1 MKGTRVSAFLKLSKR
16 DLKNDIP
23 ASIVVFLVALPLCL
37 GIAMASGAPLFAG
50 ILTGIIGGLVVASIS
65 GSQLSVSGPAAGL
78 TIIVLGAIQSLGA
91 YPTFLLAVVI
101 AGVLQMILFFA
112 KAGNIGNFFP
122 SSVIMGM
129 LAAIGITIILQQIPY
144 GLGLSVSVFSI
155 EWHQLLASINWG
167 ALIICITSVII
178 LIGMPK
184 IKKLKLIPAPL
195 VVVLLGLAAFYL
207 FKGTPLEIQSN
218 QLVQIPIVTSMD
230 DFLNLFVFPDFS
242 QILNKDVWIVAFTIA
257 IIASIETLLSIEAVD
272 KMDPMKR
279 TSDTN
284 RELLAQGVG
293 NMTSGLFG
301 GLPLTSVIVRSSANV
316 NAGAKSR
323 QSAMFHGLW
332 LLLALVLFPVVINMI
347 PLACLAAI
355 LLVTGYKLANPA
367 LFVNTFKRGV
377 DQFVPFIATVIA
389 IILTDLLTGVGVGIV
404 ISLLY
409 VLRNNMRNSFDYEGQ
424 ESDQEHKVVV
434 TLSEEVSF
442 LNKPAIRFSLQNIP
456 RKVNEIVID
465 GRKSKFIDKDVILV
479 IKEYEAL
486 YINRGKIVQLLE
498 VENKQ
503 NFKSI
508 KKHKHVSK

>member
-1 MKGTRVSAFLKLSKR
+1 MKGTRVSAFFKLSKR
-16 DLKNDIP
+16 DLKYDIP

-50 ILTGIIGGLVVASIS
+50 ILTGIIGGLVIASFS

-78 TIIVLGAIQSLGA
+78 TVIVLGAIQSLGA
-91 YPTFLLAVVI
+91 YPTFLLAVVL

-129 LAAIGITIILQQIPY
+129 LAAIGITIIIQQIPY
-144 GLGLSVSVFSI
+144 GFGLSQGMFSTGWEQMFSSI
-155 EWHQLLASINWG
+155 SWGAVAICIASI
-167 ALIICITSVII
+167 VI
-178 LIGMPK
+178 LVGMPK
-184 IKKLKLIPAPL
+184 IKKLKAIPAPL
-195 VVVLLGLAAFYL
+195 VVVLLGLAAFQL
-207 FKGTPLEIQSN
+207 FKGTPLEIQNS
-218 QLVQIPIVTSMD
+218 QLVQIPVVASVN
-230 DFLNLFVFPDFS
+230 DFLNLFIFPDFS

-257 IIASIETLLSIEAVD
+257 IIASIETLLSIEAID
-272 KMDPMKR
+272 KIDPMKR
-279 TSDTN
+279 TSNTN
-284 RELLAQGVG
+284 RELLAQGIG
-293 NMTSGLFG
+293 NMTSGLLG

-316 NAGAKSR
+316 NAGGRSR

-409 VLRNNMRNSFDYEGQ
+409 VLRNNMRNSFDYGGQ
-424 ESDQEHKVVV
+424 EEEQAHKVVV

-486 YINRGKIVQLLE
+486 YVNRGKIVQLLE

-508 KKHKHVSK
+508 KKNKNVSK

>member
-1 MKGTRVSAFLKLSKR
+1 
-16 DLKNDIP
+16 
-23 ASIVVFLVALPLCL
+23 
-37 GIAMASGAPLFAG
+37 
-50 ILTGIIGGLVVASIS
+50 S

-78 TIIVLGAIQSLGA
+78 TIIVLGAIQSLGG

-101 AGVLQMILFFA
+101 AGMLQMILFFA

-144 GLGLSVSVFSI
+144 GLGLSTSVFSLG
-155 EWHQLLASINWG
+155 WHELLSSINWG
-167 ALIICITSVII
+167 ALIICIASVLI

-184 IKKLKLIPAPL
+184 IKKLQSIPALL

-207 FKGTPLEIQSN
+207 FKGTSLEIQSN

-230 DFLNLFVFPDFS
+230 DFLNLFTFPDFS

-257 IIASIETLLSIEAVD
+257 VIASIETLLSIEAVD

-332 LLLALVLFPVVINMI
+332 LLLALVLFPV
-347 PLACLAAI
+347 
-355 LLVTGYKLANPA
+355 
-367 LFVNTFKRGV
+367 
-377 DQFVPFIATVIA
+377 
-389 IILTDLLTGVGVGIV
+389 
-404 ISLLY
+404 
-409 VLRNNMRNSFDYEGQ
+409 
-424 ESDQEHKVVV
+424 
-434 TLSEEVSF
+434 
-442 LNKPAIRFSLQNIP
+442 
-456 RKVNEIVID
+456 
-465 GRKSKFIDKDVILV
+465 
-479 IKEYEAL
+479 
-486 YINRGKIVQLLE
+486 
-498 VENKQ
+498 
-503 NFKSI
+503 
-508 KKHKHVSK
+508 